1 MSMRR
6 RIGTAVTAGAIAI
19 AGAVGSAGSASAW
32 TNSSAISCHSSTGW
46 QIHIYSKTSGY
57 TYDRL
62 TWGSTYVWDL
72 GYLTSNVTA
81 HVKTAK
87 ADASSVSVS
96 AGTAFS
102 ASRSCGTI

>member
-1 MSMRR
+1 MGMRKR
-6 RIGTAVTAGAIAI
+6 FGLTAAAATLAVAGVIGA
-19 AGAVGSAGSASAW
+19 AGSASAW
-32 TNSSAISCHSSTGW
+32 TNSADISCHTSTGW
-46 QIHIYSKTSGY
+46 QIHIYSQTTGY

-72 GYLTSNVTA
+72 GYRTSGTVA

-96 AGTAFS
+96 AGTVYA
-102 ASRSCGTI
+102 ASRSCGTA